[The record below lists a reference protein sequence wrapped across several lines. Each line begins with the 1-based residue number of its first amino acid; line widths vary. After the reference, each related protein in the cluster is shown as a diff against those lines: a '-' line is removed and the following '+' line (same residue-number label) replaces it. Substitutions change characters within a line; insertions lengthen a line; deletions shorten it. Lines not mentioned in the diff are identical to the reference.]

1 MVYNINDM
9 KLPKPTT
16 QLQEVL
22 YMLIESKEITR
33 KEFVNIGILNHTAR
47 LTTLRHKYN
56 LYIPCRKINAVNK
69 FGREVEF
76 GAWRLANKDHAISVY
91 KQLINQKE

>member
-1 MVYNINDM
+1 M
-9 KLPKPTT
+9 KLLKPKT

-56 LYIPCRKINAVNK
+56 LDIPCRKIIVINK
-69 FGREVEF
+69 FGREVDF
-76 GAWRLANKDHAISVY
+76 GAWRLSNKEHAISVY
-91 KQLINQKE
+91 RQLINQKE